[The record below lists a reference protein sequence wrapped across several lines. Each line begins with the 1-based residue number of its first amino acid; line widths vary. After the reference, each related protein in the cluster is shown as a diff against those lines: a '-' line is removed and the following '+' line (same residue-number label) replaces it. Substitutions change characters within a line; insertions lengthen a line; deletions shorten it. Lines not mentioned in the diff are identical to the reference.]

1 MKSNLALLL
10 VAALVFSTAPR
21 VLADDA
27 TEPPVPVRTVP
38 PKYPESLKRD
48 GIAGVVTVSCTIDE
62 KGNVTD
68 PKVVKASNPDFAAPA
83 LEALQKWKFKPAKK
97 GGVPVPIKVAFPIQF
112 SVND

>member
-1 MKSNLALLL
+1 MFYICGAVGIVWAIWWYLAYRDLPEEHRL
-10 VAALVFSTAPR
+10 VNPAELEHIR
-21 VLADDA
+21 
-27 TEPPVPVRTVP
+27 
-38 PKYPESLKRD
+38 
-48 GIAGVVTVSCTIDE
+48 GIDE

-83 LEALQKWKFKPAKK
+83 LEALKKWKFKPAKK